1 MAQPIPS
8 HPPTSDPRA
17 ELETRLDRAPA
28 EHAEALLAAY
38 EVLQGLHESGAL
50 DLLRGALKSRDAV
63 VDIAA
68 GAAASPMAI
77 RVIRNVLTLVNV
89 LGSIDPDELKR
100 LTQCAPDALA
110 MMIRQPERPG
120 LWALIK
126 DFLWNPDFR
135 RGMAGVNMMLEALG
149 RSLSDRGPAAKGSP
163 ISR

>member
-17 ELETRLDRAPA
+17 EVQARLDRAPA

-50 DLLRGALKSRDAV
+50 EILRGALKSRDAV
-63 VDIAA
+63 MDIAA
-68 GAAASPMAI
+68 GAAASPTAI
-77 RVIRNVLTLVNV
+77 RVIRNGLALFNL
-89 LGSIDPDELKR
+89 LGSIDPDQLKR
-100 LTQCAPDALA
+100 LIQCAPDGLA
-110 MMIRQPERPG
+110 MMIRQPEHPG
-120 LWALIK
+120 LWTLIK

-135 RGMAGVNMMLEALG
+135 RGLVGMNMMLEALG
-149 RSLSDRGPAAKGSP
+149 RSLSQRPPAGEGSS